1 MSPVVIDYYSDV
13 LCIWAYVAQ
22 ARMDEVAATFGDK
35 VAVTQRRVSIFGD
48 TASKIGT
55 GWRDR
60 GGYEGYAAHVAT
72 VAARFPHVVLDPAV
86 WRNTRPLS
94 SLPPHLYLSAVGE
107 WERATGAAGL
117 ADQLAWS
124 FRLAFFAEARDVA
137 LRHEQEAIA
146 RALGIDTAAI
156 ATLIDTGAAHA
167 RLAAD
172 HAAADKARIE
182 GSPTLVLNEGRQ
194 KLYGNVGFRV
204 IEANIREL
212 LRDPSPDQASWC

>member
-1 MSPVVIDYYSDV
+1 MSSASGPMSPRRAWMRLRLPSATRW
-13 LCIWAYVAQ
+13 LSPS
-22 ARMDEVAATFGDK
+22 AASRSS
-35 VAVTQRRVSIFGD
+35 ATQRPKSAPAGAI
-48 TASKIGT
+48 AAGT
-55 GWRDR
+55 
-60 GGYEGYAAHVAT
+60 
-72 VAARFPHVVLDPAV
+72 
-86 WRNTRPLS
+86 
-94 SLPPHLYLSAVGE
+94 
-107 WERATGAAGL
+107 RATPPTSRPSPPASPTSCSILPSGGTRARSPRCRPTSICPPSASGN
-117 ADQLAWS
+117 AQPAPPAWPTS
-124 FRLAFFAEARDVA
+124 SPGRSGSLS
-137 LRHEQEAIA
+137 LRRPATSPCA
-146 RALGIDTAAI
+146 TNRRPSRPLGIDTAAI